1 MNLPAGLFILVE
13 YGKLIKLITQ
23 NPNHMRDVVN
33 KCRER
38 PMLNI
43 HDISNQFSGWILSY
57 GSIAIFF
64 LLVIG
69 IVGLPIPDE
78 TLMVFAGYLIAKNQL
93 SGPFT
98 FIAAFAGSAC
108 GITLSYLLGI
118 SSGHYLLEKI
128 GPKIG
133 ITHKKIQR
141 VHDWF
146 FKIGKWLILVGYFI
160 PGVRHLTGYVA
171 GMMRLP
177 KITFVLIAYSGALI
191 WSSLFLTLGYYFGDR
206 IESILRTVEKDTIII
221 IGVGV
226 VLLLLSGLLW
236 RWRKKNLAKKFNG
249 IGLKKVDAQE

>member
-1 MNLPAGLFILVE
+1 MF
-13 YGKLIKLITQ
+13 
-23 NPNHMRDVVN
+23 
-33 KCRER
+33 
-38 PMLNI
+38 NI

-64 LLVIG
+64 LLVLG

-93 SGPFT
+93 SGPVT
-98 FIAAFAGSAC
+98 FLAAFAGSAC

-118 SSGHYLLEKI
+118 TSGHYLLEKV

-133 ITHKKIQR
+133 ITQKKVQR

-177 KITFVLIAYSGALI
+177 KITFALIAYSGALI
-191 WSSLFLTLGYYFGDR
+191 WSSLFLTLGYYFGDHL
-206 IESILRTVEKDTIII
+206 EFILTNIEKDTA
-221 IGVGV
+221 IGIGIGI
-226 VLLLLSGLLW
+226 VLLLLIWLW
-236 RWRKKNLAKKFNG
+236 FRRNKRIRNAV
-249 IGLKKVDAQE
+249 I